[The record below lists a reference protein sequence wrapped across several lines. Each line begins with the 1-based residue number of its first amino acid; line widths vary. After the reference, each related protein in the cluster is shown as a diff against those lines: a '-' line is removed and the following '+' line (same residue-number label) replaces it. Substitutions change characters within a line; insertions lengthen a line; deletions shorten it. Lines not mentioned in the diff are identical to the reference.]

1 MNMITCED
9 VFTVDMLDTSLVK
22 KLRNELDSEAIPKEE
37 VGYTCMYVCTI

>member
-22 KLRNELDSEAIPKEE
+22 KLRDELDSEEISKEE
-37 VGYTCMYVCTI
+37 VDYMYVCTI

>member
-22 KLRNELDSEAIPKEE
+22 KLRDELDSEAISKEE
-37 VGYTCMYVCTI
+37 VDYMYVCTI

>member
-37 VGYTCMYVCTI
+37 VDYMYVCTI